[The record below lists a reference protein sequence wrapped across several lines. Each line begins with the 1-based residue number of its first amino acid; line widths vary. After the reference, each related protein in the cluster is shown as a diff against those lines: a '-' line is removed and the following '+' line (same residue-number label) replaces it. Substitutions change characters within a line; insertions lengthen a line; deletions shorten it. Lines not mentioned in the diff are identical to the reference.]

1 MAIVTKVNSKIAYA
15 RGAVPIIS
23 LAAVNTKGNFEN
35 NYFHGQGTYTFADGR
50 EYSGDF
56 FLDHIKGRGTLTYP
70 DGEKYTGNFVNGR
83 YHGHGILS
91 FAMDRVP
98 LEGLWNDGRF
108 VRYEKTNWHY

>member
-1 MAIVTKVNSKIAYA
+1 
-15 RGAVPIIS
+15 
-23 LAAVNTKGNFEN
+23 
-35 NYFHGQGTYTFADGR
+35 
-50 EYSGDF
+50 
-56 FLDHIKGRGTLTYP
+56 KGRGTLSYP

-91 FAMDRVP
+91 FAIDRVP